1 VSNPPEIPR
10 VQGVIFK
17 ELQNMPRVPQ
27 LNREAERVNIWTL
40 REQGLSWNKIVQKT
54 GKDRKTV
61 RRICKRVKESGSFKD
76 KSRSGRPSKLSER
89 DCRLIVG
96 VLRKSPKKT
105 AESVRKQVLVS
116 HNIKVCRKTIAK
128 VLKESGYVARVK
140 REKPTLTTS
149 QKKARFNWAKCHAT
163 WTIDEW
169 RSVIWSDET
178 AFMLVNDKGREY
190 CWTKGGE
197 TLSDSE
203 VIGSKKFGGGKVMI
217 WGCITYEG
225 MGFSC
230 KIDDILDAELYS
242 QIMREELNQTIRYY
256 HLDPSKII
264 FQQDN
269 DPKHTSKLAK
279 DTLRELEFEVME
291 WPAQSPD
298 LNPIEN
304 IWNHLKTTLR
314 NNTRLFATKEELWEA
329 IQHEMKNENKE
340 LCRKFIS
347 SMPQRVQALI
357 RAKGGYIKF

>member
-1 VSNPPEIPR
+1 
-10 VQGVIFK
+10 
-17 ELQNMPRVPQ
+17 MPRQQV
-27 LNREAERVNIWTL
+27 LNREQQRVNIWTL
-40 REQGLSWNKIVQKT
+40 REQGLSWNKISQMT
-54 GKDRKTV
+54 GKDRKTI

-89 DCRLIVG
+89 DRRMVVG
-96 VLRKSPKKT
+96 VLRKSPNKT
-105 AESVRKQVLVS
+105 AEAVRKEVLSS
-116 HNIKVCRKTIAK
+116 HNIKVCRKTIAR
-128 VLKESGYVARVK
+128 VLKESGYVSRVK
-140 REKPTLTTS
+140 KKKPFLTS
-149 QKKARFNWAKCHAT
+149 SHKKARLKWAKSHAT
-163 WTIDEW
+163 WTVDEW
-169 RSVIWSDET
+169 RNVIWSDET

-197 TLSDSE
+197 TLTDSE
-203 VIGSKKFGGGKVMI
+203 VTGTKKFGGGKVMI
-217 WGCITYEG
+217 WGCITYDG
-225 MGFSC
+225 IGFSC

-242 QIMREELNQTIRYY
+242 QILREELDRTIRYY
-256 HLDPSKII
+256 HLDRYKII

-279 DTLRELEFEVME
+279 NTLQELELEVTE

-314 NNTRLFATKEELWEA
+314 NKSRLFATKEELWES
-329 IQHEMKNENKE
+329 IQDEMKNENKG

-357 RAKGGYIKF
+357 KAKGGYIKF